1 MSKEG
6 NSGER
11 PIRDGRF
18 IAVYLEEGH
27 GPPSFC
33 RKEKDFTVEDYRE
46 VWEVLEG
53 IGRIH
58 DYLRRSNL
66 QKMANRKIATG
77 ESVDLNRTQGT
88 SSFGAPTTGS
98 AARAK
103 KKTSADQRRLAAI
116 RQKMKN
122 GDKLSGEDMK
132 YLKENDTALY
142 RKARTI
148 ESAREEL
155 ARDLRKA
162 RTKGEA
168 RLAMVRAAMKV
179 SSEAA
184 MADAGLDGAAGA
196 GAGNTAASGG
206 AEGAA
211 VPSAGVNAKAPI
223 GAEAAP
229 TGTGGAAATPA
240 DSFTGN
246 GGAAEGMCAA
256 AAKGTAEAAEKEVQ
270 AAIAAAMKAATEV
283 ADAMAQTEAE
293 NKDAKSTLNRL
304 MDGEAVDEADAAMP
318 PTGLL
323 IIRALQKTWMAY
335 INSEAYRDLP
345 NDEKDEAREKAS
357 GGHVSKAV
365 RRERHLAAAFSY
377 HQAAQ
382 RALQM
387 AEKPNA

>member
-1 MSKEG
+1 M
-6 NSGER
+6 
-11 PIRDGRF
+11 
-18 IAVYLEEGH
+18 
-27 GPPSFC
+27 
-33 RKEKDFTVEDYRE
+33 
-46 VWEVLEG
+46 LEG

-103 KKTSADQRRLAAI
+103 KTSADQRRLAAI

-142 RKARTI
+142 RKARVI
-148 ESAREEL
+148 ASAREEL
-155 ARDLRKA
+155 ERDLRQA

-211 VPSAGVNAKAPI
+211 VPSAGVNAEAPT

-240 DSFTGN
+240 APFAGGDS
-246 GGAAEGMCAA
+246 AAEGMYTVAA
-256 AAKGTAEAAEKEVQ
+256 GTPEAAEKEVQ

>member
-1 MSKEG
+1 M
-6 NSGER
+6 
-11 PIRDGRF
+11 
-18 IAVYLEEGH
+18 
-27 GPPSFC
+27 
-33 RKEKDFTVEDYRE
+33 
-46 VWEVLEG
+46 LEG

-77 ESVDLNRTQGT
+77 ETLDLNRTQGT
-88 SSFGAPTTGS
+88 SFFGAPTTGS

-142 RKARTI
+142 RKARVI
-148 ESAREEL
+148 ASAREEL

-211 VPSAGVNAKAPI
+211 VPSAGVNANVPT

>member
-1 MSKEG
+1 M
-6 NSGER
+6 
-11 PIRDGRF
+11 
-18 IAVYLEEGH
+18 
-27 GPPSFC
+27 
-33 RKEKDFTVEDYRE
+33 
-46 VWEVLEG
+46 LEG

-77 ESVDLNRTQGT
+77 ETLDLNRTQGT
-88 SSFGAPTTGS
+88 SFFGAPTTGS

-142 RKARTI
+142 RKARVI
-148 ESAREEL
+148 ASAREEL
-155 ARDLRKA
+155 ERDLRQA

-211 VPSAGVNAKAPI
+211 VPSAGVNAEAPT

-240 DSFTGN
+240 APFAGGDS
-246 GGAAEGMCAA
+246 AAEGMYTVAA
-256 AAKGTAEAAEKEVQ
+256 GTPEAAEKEVQ
-270 AAIAAAMKAATEV
+270 VAIAAAMKAATEV

-293 NKDAKSTLNRL
+293 NKDAKSTLDRL
-304 MDGEAVDEADAAMP
+304 MDGEAADEADAAMP
-318 PTGLL
+318 PTALL

-335 INSEAYRDLP
+335 INSDAYKDLP
-345 NDEKDEAREKAS
+345 NDERDEAREKAS

-365 RRERHLAAAFSY
+365 QRKRHLAAAFSY

-382 RALQM
+382 SALQM
-387 AEKPNA
+387 AEKPDA

>member
-1 MSKEG
+1 M
-6 NSGER
+6 
-11 PIRDGRF
+11 
-18 IAVYLEEGH
+18 
-27 GPPSFC
+27 
-33 RKEKDFTVEDYRE
+33 
-46 VWEVLEG
+46 LEG

-77 ESVDLNRTQGT
+77 ETLDLNRTQGT
-88 SSFGAPTTGS
+88 SFFGAPTTGS

-142 RKARTI
+142 RKARVI
-148 ESAREEL
+148 ASAREEL
-155 ARDLRKA
+155 ERDLRKA

-168 RLAMVRAAMKV
+168 RLAMVRAAMEV

-211 VPSAGVNAKAPI
+211 VPSAGVNAKAPT

-240 DSFTGN
+240 APFAGGDS
-246 GGAAEGMCAA
+246 AAEGMYTVAA
-256 AAKGTAEAAEKEVQ
+256 GTPEAAEKEVQ

-304 MDGEAVDEADAAMP
+304 MDGEAADEADAAMP
-318 PTGLL
+318 PTALL

-382 RALQM
+382 SALQM

>member
-1 MSKEG
+1 M
-6 NSGER
+6 
-11 PIRDGRF
+11 
-18 IAVYLEEGH
+18 
-27 GPPSFC
+27 
-33 RKEKDFTVEDYRE
+33 
-46 VWEVLEG
+46 LEG

-77 ESVDLNRTQGT
+77 ETLDLNRTQGT
-88 SSFGAPTTGS
+88 SFFGAPTTGS
-98 AARAK
+98 AARA

-142 RKARTI
+142 RKARVI
-148 ESAREEL
+148 ASAREEL
-155 ARDLRKA
+155 ERDLRQA

-211 VPSAGVNAKAPI
+211 VPSAGVNAEAPT

-240 DSFTGN
+240 APFAGGDS
-246 GGAAEGMCAA
+246 AAEGMYTVAA
-256 AAKGTAEAAEKEVQ
+256 GTPEAAEKEVQ
-270 AAIAAAMKAATEV
+270 VAIAAAMKAATEV

-304 MDGEAVDEADAAMP
+304 MDGEAADKADAAMP
-318 PTGLL
+318 PTALL

-335 INSEAYRDLP
+335 INSEAYKDLP
-345 NDEKDEAREKAS
+345 NDERDEAREKAS